1 MFEKEYKVSMPMSGL
16 ATSWFERG
24 KGEKFAYLSYDVK
37 KGFNWNMKVYSDEAK
52 KDAFLEANETKVDVA
67 GDKKPGYEIKDLKSG
82 QVLGAW
88 VKTKRFLNLFLNA
101 PFTLYVDG
109 QVVAKAPGESFF
121 KLMIPAFIR
130 KMTPRKVVD
139 ANGKVVAK
147 VSKQAVLDCGVVKVK
162 PEGGT
167 IADAK
172 LATAIAVLAGIVGL
186 DD

>member
-1 MFEKEYKVSMPMSGL
+1 MFEKEYKVQMPMSGL

-24 KGEKFAYLSYDVK
+24 KGEKFAWLDYDVK
-37 KGFNWNMKVYSDEAK
+37 KLLKWNMKVYSDEAK
-52 KDAFLEANETKVDVA
+52 KDAFLEANEGKIA
-67 GDKKPGYEIKDLKSG
+67 SLGGKPGYEIKDLKSG

-121 KLMIPAFIR
+121 KLMVPAFIR

-147 VSKQAVLDCGVVKVK
+147 VSKQAALGCGVVKVK

-167 IADAK
+167 IEDAK

>member
-1 MFEKEYKVSMPMSGL
+1 MFEKEYKVQMPMSGL

-52 KDAFLEANETKVDVA
+52 KDAIIEANETKVEVA
-67 GDKKPGYEIKDLKSG
+67 GGKKPGYEMKDLKSG
-82 QVLGAW
+82 KVLGAW
-88 VKTKRFLNLFLNA
+88 VKTKRFLNLFLKA

-121 KLMIPAFIR
+121 KLLIPSGIR
-130 KMTPRKVVD
+130 NVMPRKVVD

-147 VSKQAVLDCGVVKVK
+147 VSQLATLGNGVVTVK

-167 IADAK
+167 IEDEK